1 MTNTRK
7 YPITDEFGRPRTPW
21 AIRCHPN
28 QPSRLGCGLV
38 YLTEQEYDSQMS
50 CPDDRWRCPVC
61 GTSPADWDDDNYE
74 QFMEEEEVN

>member
-1 MTNTRK
+1 
-7 YPITDEFGRPRTPW
+7 
-21 AIRCHPN
+21 
-28 QPSRLGCGLV
+28 
-38 YLTEQEYDSQMS
+38 MS